1 MVLLNKNIHITISM
15 RNVRRT
21 IMKKTPRTLL
31 ILLLALIMGSCA
43 TTTTSVDR
51 IASDEAI
58 DLSGRWNDTDS
69 RLVAETMIES
79 LLNSRWLG
87 NFRAEEDRD
96 PVLIVGY
103 ISNRSSEH
111 IETAT
116 FTKDIERE
124 LVNSGEVTF
133 VASSDERIQI
143 RDEKLDQQGN
153 ASEETMTA
161 LAAETGADYMLSGVF
176 TTQTDAIDGKKVV
189 LYTVDMELIDIETN
203 QKVWI
208 DSKDIKKYIERSK
221 NAW

>member
-1 MVLLNKNIHITISM
+1 
-15 RNVRRT
+15 
-21 IMKKTPRTLL
+21 MKKTPRTLL